1 MIKWPSRR
9 ESSGQRL
16 NGCRNRDILK
26 GRLSALNTSL
36 FYQVCPIIRFWGT
49 SLRGSCFCPLV
60 WFPSQMWLVSV
71 TFWEWW
77 EKKNQKKNGLIWHC
91 VRDCRHLRLQNQLA
105 RVWVSGSSDGQNS
118 SRRILSEMNG
128 FRETCS
134 PLSTHLIRT
143 TLVHKSS
150 VSTPSGCFPHFLTP
164 GQKGE

>member
-1 MIKWPSRR
+1 MAVPQREQWPASQRMQKQR
-9 ESSGQRL
+9 YFEGAAISTRHIFVLSSVS
-16 NGCRNRDILK
+16 DYKILRHITE
-26 GRLSALNTSL
+26 GILFLSTRVISKPNVT
-36 FYQVCPIIRFWGT
+36 G
-49 SLRGSCFCPLV
+49 LRYILGV
-60 WFPSQMWLVSV
+60 VGK
-71 TFWEWW
+71 
-77 EKKNQKKNGLIWHC
+77 EKKTKKNGLIWHC

-150 VSTPSGCFPHFLTP
+150 VSTPSGCFSHFLTP